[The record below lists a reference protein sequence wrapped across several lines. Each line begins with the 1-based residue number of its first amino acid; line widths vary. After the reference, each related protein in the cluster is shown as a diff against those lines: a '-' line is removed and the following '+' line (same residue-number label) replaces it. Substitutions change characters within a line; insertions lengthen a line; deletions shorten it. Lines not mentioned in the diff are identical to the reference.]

1 MILSELRSLILHW
14 LEDQALLQ
22 DPRSNLDSER
32 DQPAFKVTGDP
43 PSGRRLFSN
52 LRMSYGDEP
61 DYIQQKLKQLKR
73 LTDRFD
79 QCFGDGPVWIL
90 RAPARINI
98 LGEHVDYVSYL
109 PTASLTFGSCEH
121 DMLMVFRPSGD
132 SSIRGVSSLQTYP
145 DFCFELSE
153 GPRLG
158 EEGGVELDWA
168 SYLFSRPAPVP
179 HWANY
184 TKGAVFFALK
194 KYGRQVQQG
203 FNFLVDSSI
212 PAGGGASSS
221 STLTVLAG
229 AAIRR
234 VNNLAF
240 SAAEL
245 ALDSAQA
252 EWFLG
257 TRGGDMDH
265 RTICLS
271 RSQHFVHLSY
281 DEPQDEVI
289 ALPRNDFRWVTFFS
303 HAADKGREVMLE
315 YNERAAVS
323 RLLIPA
329 MILDWSVSRP
339 LMYNTWKEAVE
350 GIRQYS
356 EEAFAT
362 AEELLSELPQTTSL
376 REVEK
381 RYPSAF
387 DECERAFPALVGERK
402 ERPLKVR
409 SRALHHLGE
418 IRRVRAA
425 RETLRAMEGFP
436 QKEAIESAMRQLGR
450 LLGKSHKSLRD
461 LYDVCTPE
469 VNRLVEI
476 IDASP
481 ATYGARLMGGGFG
494 GNILTLTTR
503 EHTGQLIRLV
513 QSEFYSRQGIDGLRD
528 GAIMLSTPGDG
539 LSELTI

>member
-1 MILSELRSLILHW
+1 MTLSELQSLIRHW
-14 LEDQALLQ
+14 LYNQALVEG
-22 DPRSNLDSER
+22 PRSDPDSAT
-32 DQPAFKVTGDP
+32 DQTAPKVAGGS
-43 PSGRRLFSN
+43 PSGRQMLLN
-52 LRMSYGDEP
+52 LQMNYGGEP
-61 DYIQQKLKQLKR
+61 DLLGQKLNQLKKI
-73 LTDRFD
+73 TDRFD
-79 QCFGDGPVWIL
+79 QRFGDGPVWIL

-109 PTASLTFGSCEH
+109 PTSSLTFGSREH
-121 DMLMVFRPSGD
+121 DMLMIFRPSGD
-132 SSIRGVSSLQTYP
+132 LSIRGFSCLQNTP
-145 DFCFELSE
+145 DFGFELSE

-158 EEGGVELDWA
+158 EEGGTELDWA
-168 SYLFSRPAPVP
+168 SYLFSRPAPSP

-184 TKGAVFFALK
+184 SKGAVFFALK

-234 VNNLAF
+234 VNNLPF
-240 SAAEL
+240 SADEL

-271 RSQHFVHLSY
+271 RSQHAVHLSY
-281 DEPQDEVI
+281 AEPRAEVI
-289 ALPRNDFRWVTFFS
+289 ALPRNNIRWVTFFS

-329 MILDWSVSRP
+329 MILDWSLSQP
-339 LMYNTWKEAVE
+339 LAYSTWKEAVE
-350 GIRQYS
+350 GIRQNS

-362 AEELLSELPQTTSL
+362 VEELLSKLPQTASL
-376 REVEK
+376 TEVEK
-381 RYPSAF
+381 RYPSTF

-402 ERPLKVR
+402 ERPLKIR
-409 SRALHHLGE
+409 FRALHHLGE

-425 RETLRAMEGFP
+425 RETLRAVEGVP
-436 QKEAIESAMRQLGR
+436 QKEAIEAAMRQLGR
-450 LLGKSHKSLRD
+450 LLGESHQSLRD

-476 IDASP
+476 IDSSP

-494 GNILTLTTR
+494 GNILALTPR
-503 EHTGQLIRLV
+503 EQAGHLIRLV

-528 GAIMLSTPGDG
+528 GAIMLSTPGEG
-539 LSELTI
+539 LSELTA